1 MKKTVVVSIFI
12 LLICFISACNKQ
24 ETKNVMLPDVQE
36 IEYMYFVVGD
46 ECKTV
51 EDKEQIKLILSELS
65 NAEISNL
72 QSLNDTPQTESY
84 IKITFE
90 TLEGISS
97 NTVYLYEKEYKF
109 YLEQPYHGIFKIKE
123 KAYNSIV
130 EKIKAE
136 Q

>member
-1 MKKTVVVSIFI
+1 MKKIVILSFFII
-12 LLICFISACNKQ
+12 LLCFMSACNKQ
-24 ETKNVMLPDVQE
+24 ETKIVMLPDAQE
-36 IEYMYFVVGD
+36 IEYMYVVVGD
-46 ECKTV
+46 ECKTI

-90 TLEGISS
+90 TSKGISS

-123 KAYNSIV
+123 NTYNRIIDAIN
-130 EKIKAE
+130 KGD
-136 Q
+136 